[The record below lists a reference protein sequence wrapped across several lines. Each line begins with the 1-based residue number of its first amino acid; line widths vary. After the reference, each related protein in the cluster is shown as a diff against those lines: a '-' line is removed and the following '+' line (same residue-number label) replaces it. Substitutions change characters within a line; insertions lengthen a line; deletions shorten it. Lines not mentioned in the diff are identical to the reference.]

1 MPERI
6 YRCEYS
12 NFKSNRKNCIVDLL
26 ELHNPNGKL
35 NGGGKS
41 AIAVTFIL
49 RFSGR
54 ACASTVHLDDFGLL
68 VRRCPSPG
76 EHTMLPDKGKGILV
90 ARRQSE

>member
-6 YRCEYS
+6 DRCECS
-12 NFKSNRKNCIVDLL
+12 NIRDNRKNCIVDLL

-35 NGGGKS
+35 GGGKS

-49 RFSGR
+49 RSSGR
-54 ACASTVHLDDFGLL
+54 ACASIVHLDGFGLL

-76 EHTMLPDKGKGILV
+76 EHTMLPDKGK
-90 ARRQSE
+90 EF